1 MHFNV
6 ASVVKQRGIMRGI
19 LLAAAALMSL
29 LCVSAVHA
37 QAVYPA
43 KPVTFV
49 VGFPPGTATD
59 SVGRVLA
66 ERFSTRLGQ
75 SFVIDNKPG
84 QGGSVGA
91 AAAVWT
97 VGGFTTK
104 LSA

>member
-49 VGFPPGTATD
+49 VPFAPGGGTD
-59 SVGRVLA
+59 IVARVV
-66 ERFSTRLGQ
+66 STRL
-75 SFVIDNKPG
+75 
-84 QGGSVGA
+84 A
-91 AAAVWT
+91 A
-97 VGGFTTK
+97 
-104 LSA
+104 L